1 MAASLFPSKAPAA
14 ISGAQ
19 AKAAKQVEIEEL
31 RERFSRATSAVLLN
45 FRGLSVAKTSAL
57 RNQFRSAGVDFRVVK
72 NSLVK
77 IAVKDTKLDT
87 DEFKKVLAGET
98 AIAWTYEDASI
109 AAKLIKEFRK
119 DEKNAAALTIK
130 CGVLENQVMPS
141 ERVESVL
148 ATLPGK
154 NEVRAMLLAQLLAPA
169 QKLVMQLQAPGQN
182 LAFALD
188 ARKRQLEGQK

>member
-1 MAASLFPSKAPAA
+1 MSASLIPSKIPGRY
-14 ISGAQ
+14 SGAE
-19 AKAAKQVEIEEL
+19 ARAAKQEQIDAI
-31 RERFSRATSAVLLN
+31 RERFSRATSAVLLG
-45 FRGLSVAKTSAL
+45 FRGLSVAKTTQL
-57 RNQFRSAGVDFRVVK
+57 RNQFRAAGVDFRVVK

-77 IAVKDTKLDT
+77 LAVKDTKLDT
-87 DEFKKVLAGET
+87 AQFKDILAGET
-98 AIAWTYEDASI
+98 AIAWTYEDPSI
-109 AAKLIKEFRK
+109 AAKLVKEFRK